1 MIVRLV
7 EVSIPSVSA
16 RLRPRP
22 FSPKTDAWNDPL
34 FSLHRYGRSDR
45 MVVLSVRRS
54 RSQVG
59 RSPLTLKLRN
69 KDDEGRK
76 SGKRI
81 GIRDL
86 GLKKPLLGLVGWLLQ
101 LGSLCV
107 YFGMTGLFG
116 SLTDGALSPAHG
128 RKKAGCWGNIIS
140 AIAVCLI

>member
-1 MIVRLV
+1 MG
-7 EVSIPSVSA
+7 
-16 RLRPRP
+16 
-22 FSPKTDAWNDPL
+22 
-34 FSLHRYGRSDR
+34 GRIGWSFF
-45 MVVLSVRRS
+45 LSVGRRS
-54 RSQVG
+54 VG

-128 RKKAGCWGNIIS
+128 RKKTGRWGNIIS